1 MLFGEFATW
10 CARKHIGSQYHNAIF
25 EALNDHRANDAALN
39 KERWGKTMILAVKI
53 MEICI
58 EMSGFCTRNVVFC
71 IENVVFAGRKRHL
84 QPFHGRPRGDLS
96 AL

>member
-58 EMSGFCTRNVVFC
+58 E
-71 IENVVFAGRKRHL
+71 NVVFAGRKRHL